1 MKIQRI
7 LLLGLLLCCIA
18 AAPVS
23 AVIAEI
29 SFLGPVEDVRTDEG
43 TMLVSADGRFGLNFT
58 PDPPVLVV
66 DPIVSTAVEGTVP
79 GGAAGIALFE
89 KGAYATVTVLGTENG
104 TWIAAGTL
112 KQTSQGEYVLTNLA
126 GDPAATPVPFVGD
139 YTVTYTAEPACT
151 NETGTVCPAASVNV
165 TLTTEGRAVWSESL
179 APGESFTWNG
189 RNDGSAI
196 EVTFVSG
203 EAPNPSSEGMAGPQP
218 VSTFIVTV
226 TPPIG
231 LTLSDPVIT
240 APTAAESPAPGETT
254 PASAGLLPVTV
265 LIALFAAA
273 CILVRR

>member
-18 AAPVS
+18 AAPAS

-29 SFLGPVEDVRTDEG
+29 SFLGPVEDIRTDAG

-66 DPIVSTAVEGTVP
+66 DPIEPTAIEGTVP

-89 KGAYATVTVLGTENG
+89 KGTYATATVLGTENG
-104 TWIAAGTL
+104 TWIAVGTL
-112 KQTSQGEYVLTNLA
+112 RQTPEGDYVLTNLA

-139 YTVTYTAEPACT
+139 YTIAYTAEPACT
-151 NETGTVCPAASVNV
+151 NETGTVCPAAAVNV
-165 TLTTEGRAVWSESL
+165 TLTTEGRAVWSERL

-203 EAPNPSSEGMAGPQP
+203 EAANPAAPGMAGPQP
-218 VSTFIVTV
+218 ISTFIVTV

-231 LTLSDPVIT
+231 LALSEPGVA
-240 APTAAESPAPGETT
+240 APTATESPAPTGTT
-254 PASAGLLPVTV
+254 PAAAGLLPVTV
-265 LIALFAAA
+265 LIALFAAV